1 MIKLAT
7 MSSVCP
13 DWTLD
18 QVVEGMQRHGYQGF
32 EPRVEWGHASGIEAT
47 LTARERERIRARMEG
62 EGLEICCIAS
72 GARMAAADPAERAGH
87 VEEVKKYIDLA
98 ADLGCSRV
106 RVFGGE
112 RDRRRELMAVVDYV
126 VEGFAQVLP
135 AAESRGVT
143 LLLETHDEWC
153 ASAPVRAVVEQ
164 TGSPHLRVLWDFM
177 HPQRELE
184 KVEESFQVLR
194 RVHQPHPRSRRPHR
208 RRTGGGQRC
217 PGERDIRLPDP
228 PAPARRSRI
237 QRLLLGRGDPRA
249 GAAATTPTRCLPAR
263 RRIAAVAGFLIGPR
277 LRRLVKCTNWVLV
290 E

>member
-18 QVVEGMQRHGYQGF
+18 EVVEGMQRHGYQGF

-72 GARMAAADPAERAGH
+72 GARMAAADPVERAGH
-87 VEEVKKYIDLA
+87 VEEAKKYIDLA

-184 KVEESFQVLR
+184 KVEESFQVLSEYTNHTH
-194 RVHQPHPRSRRPHR
+194 VHDGRIVDGQVEVSVALGSGIFDY
-208 RRTGGGQRC
+208 RT
-217 PGERDIRLPDP
+217 PL
-228 PAPARRSRI
+228 
-237 QRLLLGRGDPRA
+237 RLL
-249 GAAATTPTRCLPAR
+249 AAAGFSGSCSVEVIHEPGSSHDAD
-263 RRIAAVAGFLIGPR
+263 AVLAQHADK
-277 LRRLVKCTNWVLV
+277 LRPLLAS
-290 E
+290 